1 MNRAQTSVGSLKPTP
16 QSSGPWRQAGSWP
29 VGTALPHI
37 PSRDAT
43 RTVTSVPKKPVS
55 DHRSC
60 IGRGQE
66 GSATSCQQG
75 SSQPQFPH
83 LGQPL
88 ELL

>member
-1 MNRAQTSVGSLKPTP
+1 MNRAQTGGGSLKPTP
-16 QSSGPWRQAGSWP
+16 QTSGPWRQARSWL

-43 RTVTSVPKKPVS
+43 VTSVPKKPVS
-55 DHRSC
+55 DHPPCMARS
-60 IGRGQE
+60 QE
-66 GSATSCQQG
+66 GSATSHRQG
-75 SSQPQFPH
+75 SSQPQFLH